1 LLAVLFS
8 IIAKL
13 LWLSPVPSES
23 HTFFCQEGN
32 AAVLLSDRKC
42 VFLKVISAASALPR
56 LLSTNAAADVMNN

>member
-1 LLAVLFS
+1 VAVS
-8 IIAKL
+8 STYATPV
-13 LWLSPVPSES
+13 SPIL
-23 HTFFCQEGN
+23 FFCQEGN